1 MGSVDVGSI
10 GVGILGVST
19 LAALSPA
26 TFWRVHRLKP
36 LSLGGRQ
43 GLECRREL
51 VPDFVDQCTSEDVYV
66 GSDMTGKGGSSSR
79 VVVRVLSFLKQ
90 AVQFPVVL
98 RAGLI

>member
-10 GVGILGVST
+10 DVGILGVST

-26 TFWRVHRLKP
+26 TFLRVHRLKP
-36 LSLGGRQ
+36 LSLGEARFRVQKGARSW
-43 GLECRREL
+43 LW
-51 VPDFVDQCTSEDVYV
+51 DQCTSEDVYV

-79 VVVRVLSFLKQ
+79 VVVRVLSSLEQ